1 VRQLKMLFPD
11 VNAYDKWKIKALHLK
26 MTIPGTMF
34 LVSNV
39 LENTATE
46 EDRKAGVDIGDLVG
60 W

>member
-1 VRQLKMLFPD
+1 
-11 VNAYDKWKIKALHLK
+11 